1 MKAAGAIAVISL
13 ALVMMFTGRMT
24 VSEISAWVRGNESV
38 GEMEAAPS
46 DRVLT
51 HGRFVLEGKTVEELL
66 AHFNELDE
74 LRDQEKLSY
83 EESQVLRRKYTEGI
97 SEEVIQM
104 LLGEEDLS
112 SAWGL
117 ALSYQW
123 GRLNPDESIG
133 YFVERYRVVTT
144 TESDQ
149 DWLPTQYASCLQEAI
164 VGWIQVDPK
173 SSWDVLKNREW
184 ELDHQIRGEDMEV
197 LQLANYE
204 IFKNLAAADHEFA
217 LAEIKATTRR
227 NDLTLML
234 AGFGRGTPDEVD

>member
-1 MKAAGAIAVISL
+1 
-13 ALVMMFTGRMT
+13 
-24 VSEISAWVRGNESV
+24 
-38 GEMEAAPS
+38 
-46 DRVLT
+46 
-51 HGRFVLEGKTVEELL
+51 
-66 AHFNELDE
+66 
-74 LRDQEKLSY
+74 
-83 EESQVLRRKYTEGI
+83 
-97 SEEVIQM
+97 
-104 LLGEEDLS
+104 
-112 SAWGL
+112 
-117 ALSYQW
+117 
-123 GRLNPDESIG
+123 
-133 YFVERYRVVTT
+133 TT